1 MCTDDFT
8 VCASNEVVADG
19 CRLAEV
25 EGKTM
30 SDQPELITIARYR
43 DFAEAEMA
51 KGRLNSAGIDA
62 FIIGE
67 NAGVLY
73 GNTIDNL
80 QLQVNPNDEADALA
94 VLAVVAEPGEAERA
108 EEEDAARTALEKPVD
123 QI

>member
-1 MCTDDFT
+1 MTD
-8 VCASNEVVADG
+8 E
-19 CRLAEV
+19 
-25 EGKTM
+25 
-30 SDQPELITIARYR
+30 PELITIARYR
-43 DFAEAEMA
+43 DSAEAEMA

-80 QLQVNPNDEADALA
+80 QLQVNPNDESDALA

-108 EEEDAARTALEKPVD
+108 EEEDAAKTALEKPVD